1 MMSAA
6 EGQKLKEIKRLVLD
20 GRRDLVSKDERQWM
34 LDLLK
39 REAIAVKPAV
49 KALAAKEG
57 FNVDGVLTS

>member
-6 EGQKLKEIKRLVLD
+6 ESQKLKEIKQLVLD

-39 REAIAVKPAV
+39 REAITVRPEVKT
-49 KALAAKEG
+49 LAAKEG
-57 FNVDGVLTS
+57 YNVDGVLTA